1 VTSLLD
7 TGKTITFF
15 TVYPSLQIK
24 SSNCLATLYSTST
37 MEHHHFDQCLM
48 ILNTKGNQILGNL
61 SQVNRKKI
69 LNLMELSFEK
79 NIEY

>member
-1 VTSLLD
+1 
-7 TGKTITFF
+7 
-15 TVYPSLQIK
+15 
-24 SSNCLATLYSTST
+24 
-37 MEHHHFDQCLM
+37 M

-79 NIEY
+79 NIEYWFLNKNVLAINENAGSMQIEIHDLFLISILCLFLCA